1 MSDELQT
8 DNPSLI
14 THHSSLKKMSAKLTI
29 IFFILICFEIGA
41 LLAIL
46 PWLSYPSWNENY
58 LLFLLADKLHLSGLS
73 RLMTSGYMR
82 GAVTGLGLLNIWI
95 GIIEIVNFNKTVEF
109 FQSELQGKELEPT
122 VYAPIVIPDNRPAEN
137 PSHND

>member
-1 MSDELQT
+1 
-8 DNPSLI
+8 
-14 THHSSLKKMSAKLTI
+14 MSAKLTI

-58 LLFLLADKLHLSGLS
+58 LLFLLADKLHLAGLS
-73 RLMTSGYMR
+73 RLMTSGYVR

-95 GIIEIVNFNKTVEF
+95 GIIEIANFNKTVQF

-122 VYAPIVIPDNRPAEN
+122 VYAPLVIPDNRPADH
-137 PSHND
+137 PSRHE